1 MASGVPTHALNAL
14 VTSELD
20 KDNTFSLHAFAPLL
34 IILIIEIII
43 EYTWFFFSLR
53 ATKLTCIIIRSMQK
67 SNLVSGVNL
76 TSLVIVI

>member
-43 EYTWFFFSLR
+43 
-53 ATKLTCIIIRSMQK
+53 IIIIINKPS
-67 SNLVSGVNL
+67 
-76 TSLVIVI
+76 SLNCNPFLYI